1 MLKYVRTVLL
11 AVVVVAGIL
20 LPVTNYAPFAWVAGG
35 GFALVLVLSH
45 PAVAKHV
52 EPGNDQPG

>member
-35 GFALVLVLSH
+35 GFVLVLSH
-45 PAVAKHV
+45 PAVAKRV
-52 EPGNDQPG
+52 EPGDDQLG